1 MSLRSQ
7 ISARYSAFDYSS
19 TKQAINFGY
28 GLPDP
33 DTFPHLPA
41 VDAMSLRAGVSLA
54 DILQYTDS
62 QGLPELR
69 QRLADRSGV
78 TPGQVMITS
87 GASQALQLIADAL
100 LDPGDVVLTED
111 PSYLGALRIF
121 TIAGAKVIQLGMDSE
136 GVLLSELADA
146 LTRYPSAKLYYTTPA
161 FHNPSGQ
168 CISKRRAV
176 EVQNLLARHGVPIVQ
191 DLVYSELPYEDGLQ
205 PVLFPSDAAISVRSF
220 SKIAWPGLRV
230 GWICAEP
237 AMIARLA
244 LLKCDGGVSAVVSN
258 IALALL
264 DAGGLDGHI
273 QFLRGHYRQKRD
285 RMHALLQDCT
295 FCEPAY
301 AIPQGGFSFWVKL
314 AAHLDP
320 VEFLEGLR
328 HPQGVQLAPGL
339 LYGPR
344 SSQFV
349 RLCFSYMPAARIE
362 EGIARIEAAC
372 KASRRLRQSLGRL
385 HDEERDSLAEY
396 KTRRE
401 TTRGASRFIL

>member
-19 TKQAINFGY
+19 TKHTINFGY

-33 DTFPHLPA
+33 ETFRHLSA
-41 VDAMSLRAGVSLA
+41 VDAMSEAGGVSLA

-69 QRLADRSGV
+69 QRLAARSGV
-78 TPGQVMITS
+78 APGQVMITS
-87 GASQALQLIADAL
+87 GASQALQLIADTL
-100 LDPGDVVLTED
+100 LDAGDVVLTED

-121 TIAGAKVIQLGMDSE
+121 SIAGATVVQLGMDDE
-136 GVLLSELADA
+136 GVSLSELADA
-146 LTRYPSAKLYYTTPA
+146 LAHYHKIKLYYTTPA

-168 CISKRRAV
+168 CISKARIE
-176 EVQNLLARHGVPIVQ
+176 EVQRMLGLHGVPIVQ
-191 DLVYSELPYEDGLQ
+191 DLVYSELPYEDGFL
-205 PVLFPSDAAISVRSF
+205 PPLFASDAAISVRSF

-230 GWICAEP
+230 GWICAAP

-258 IALALL
+258 VAVALL
-264 DAGGLDGHI
+264 ATDALPGHI
-273 QFLRGHYRQKRD
+273 EYLRKHYRHKRD
-285 RMHALLQDCT
+285 YMQTLLQDCT

-301 AIPQGGFSFWVKL
+301 ALPQGGFSFWVKL
-314 AAHLDP
+314 AADLDP
-320 VEFLEGLR
+320 AGFLEGLR
-328 HPQGVQLAPGL
+328 QEQGVQLAPGL

-349 RLCFSYMPAARIE
+349 RLCFSYMPVARLE

-372 KASRRLRQSLGRL
+372 KAGRKLRLAGRSIEAWDAAAVSTL
-385 HDEERDSLAEY
+385 
-396 KTRRE
+396 E
-401 TTRGASRFIL
+401 T